1 MKVCV
6 VAEYYP
12 REHDPVLGIWAHRQ
26 ALAARDAG
34 AEVHVVVLHRP
45 IPPLSTPRG
54 ELLAAALALLRHP
67 RRRVLDGLRVDYVP
81 FVAPPRPGH
90 YGTWGAWAAPSL
102 AVHLRR
108 LRRRFRFDL
117 VHAHYA
123 IPTGDAVRRA
133 WPRAPLV
140 VSAHGGDGLY
150 DGLQT
155 PNVERAFGAA
165 RLVLC
170 NSQGTADRARRAG
183 ARRTRVVHLGADLP
197 AELPRKREEVTL
209 VTLAHLVPRK
219 RHTDVLRAM
228 WLLRD
233 RHPRLRWLV
242 IGDGPERAG
251 LESLATR
258 LGLRDRVELA
268 GQLPHPEALQAAY
281 AAHLFVMPSVDEA
294 FGVGYVEAMAGGLPA
309 VGSLGEPGPAEIEE
323 AGDGIRLVP
332 PGDVEALAGA
342 IDRDLSKPPRALRE
356 RGEAARRTVERT
368 FTWPKCGRA
377 TVAAYE
383 DALARGPVA

>member
-34 AEVHVVVLHRP
+34 AEVRVVVLHRP
-45 IPPLSTPRG
+45 IPPLSTPRR
-54 ELLAAALALLRHP
+54 ELPGAALALLRHP
-67 RRRVLDGLRVDYVP
+67 RRRELDGLWVDYVP
-81 FVAPPRPGH
+81 FAAPPRPGH
-90 YGTWGAWAAPSL
+90 YGTWGAWAAPTL
-102 AVHLRR
+102 GIHLRR
-108 LRRRFRFDL
+108 LRREFRFDL

-123 IPTGDAVRRA
+123 IPAGDAVRRA

-150 DGLQT
+150 DGLRT

-170 NSQGTADRARRAG
+170 NSRGTAERARRAG

-197 AELPRKREEVTL
+197 AELPRKREEPTL
-209 VTLAHLVPRK
+209 VTLAHLVARK
-219 RHTDVLRAM
+219 RHADVLRAM

-233 RHPRLRWLV
+233 RHPHLRWLV
-242 IGDGPERAG
+242 IGDGPERG
-251 LESLATR
+251 RLEALAER
-258 LGLRDRVELA
+258 LGVRDRIELP
-268 GQLPHPEALQAAY
+268 GQLPHPEALRAAH

-309 VGSLGEPGPAEIEE
+309 IGCLGEPGPAEIEE
-323 AGDGIRLVP
+323 AGEGIRLVP

-342 IDRDLSKPPRALRE
+342 IDRDLSKPSRALRE

-383 DALARGPVA
+383 DALGR